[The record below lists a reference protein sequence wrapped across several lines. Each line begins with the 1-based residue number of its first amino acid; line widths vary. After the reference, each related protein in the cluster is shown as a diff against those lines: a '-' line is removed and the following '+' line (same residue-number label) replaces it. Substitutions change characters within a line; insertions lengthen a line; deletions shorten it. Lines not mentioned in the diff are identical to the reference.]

1 MKIPSLHSLFLL
13 TGCIILPLLVGGI
26 GSIATYSSI
35 PTWYASLTKPWFNP
49 PNWVFGP
56 VWTVLYILM
65 GISLWLIIRNGF
77 EDQAVRNGML
87 FFAAQLIINLFWS
100 LVFFGMRSPIGGL
113 LTILVL
119 IILIVL
125 TIRAFRPVSTPAAY
139 LMIPYLCWT
148 CIATVLNVAIVL
160 LN

>member
-1 MKIPSLHSLFLL
+1 MKIPSLHSLLL
-13 TGCIILPLLVGGI
+13 LIGCIILPLLVGGI
-26 GSIATYSSI
+26 GSFFTYSSI
-35 PTWYASLTKPWFNP
+35 STWYVTLTKPWFNP

-77 EDQAVRNGML
+77 QDQAVKNGMI
-87 FFAAQLIINLFWS
+87 FFAAQLIINLIWS

-113 LTILVL
+113 FTILVL
-119 IILIVL
+119 IILIGL
-125 TIRAFRPVSTPAAY
+125 TIRAFRPVSVPAAY

-148 CIATVLNVAIVL
+148 CIATVLNFAIVL